1 MLTIKYGL
9 FDKILLPAEIEYILN
24 SEMKQYE
31 KANTIPKKF
40 DMIVPKDIQDY
51 MGMHNTSTLTYIA
64 NGRRS
69 LHHDV
74 TDSNRAHLKEGMR
87 RVKSRHYKSM
97 KDHIQKMVTMNA
109 AIAIYKKEIRWEQNT
124 FNDYEISGYLEENY
138 SEVEQVCS
146 WIKDNLSF
154 RLNEVSDEFLSD
166 TRMTIDMRDYLKS
179 KMNTEPLEVLE
190 VLFFLS
196 LFDKNDKDAEFYND
210 FEAHYI
216 EKYNTIENNNV
227 SDDAQRMMILNE
239 LLKFKNRMTSSGDDD
254 EAFEI
259 IFRDNQL
266 CALVR
271 LRQYKTESGANAPPS
286 LR

>member
-1 MLTIKYGL
+1 MLNLSQGRGGVFVLTIKYGL
-9 FDKILLPAEIEYILN
+9 CDKILLPAEIEYILN

-31 KANTIPKKF
+31 KATTIPKKF

-74 TDSNRAHLKEGMR
+74 TDSNRAHLKESMR
-87 RVKSRHYKSM
+87 RVKSKHYKSM
-97 KDHIQKMVTMNA
+97 KDHIYKMVTMNA
-109 AIAIYKKEIRWEQNT
+109 AIATYKKEIRWDQNT
-124 FNDYEISGYLEENY
+124 FNDYEISDYLEANN
-138 SEVEQVCS
+138 SEIKRVCS
-146 WIKDNLSF
+146 QIEDKISY
-154 RLNEVSDEFLSD
+154 RLNEISDEFLSD
-166 TRMTIDMRDYLKS
+166 TRMTIDMRDYLKRR
-179 KMNTEPLEVLE
+179 MDTEPLEVLE

-196 LFDKNDKDAEFYND
+196 LFDENDKDVEFYND
-210 FEAHYI
+210 FESHYI
-216 EKYNTIENNNV
+216 DKYNTIENNT

-239 LLKFKNRMTSSGDDD
+239 LLKFKNRMIPYSDND

-259 IFRDNQL
+259 IYRDNQL

-271 LRQYKTESGANAPPS
+271 LR
-286 LR
+286 